1 MMKENPNID
10 ELLNGFVD
18 GELTERQQIEV
29 RRLVSHDEQ
38 AARRLRELQKCKMLV
53 SSLPVAEAP
62 PEMLEQVK
70 ASLSRETLVLQEPSG
85 FDRREGFRHL
95 AARRILAAAAMIGL
109 VAVLATVVY
118 TIVSPEGSTTP
129 PEPVHTVATAPPV
142 FYGTLKLKPANF
154 MAVNGAINR
163 AIEHNG
169 LSDYLAPETGADTGV
184 YTFSCDRESLKRLLA
199 DLRNIWERLDSAAL
213 VVETDR
219 FGQQVLVDAVTVE
232 QIGELVNKDSLE
244 ERVKAA
250 NGFAVS
256 NRIAELMPGQ
266 EILVALEKKSGD
278 FDAILEP
285 VLVSAEKDAKEP
297 AAKVEGK
304 EEVHLTIVLTDGE

>member
-1 MMKENPNID
+1 
-10 ELLNGFVD
+10 
-18 GELTERQQIEV
+18 
-29 RRLVSHDEQ
+29 
-38 AARRLRELQKCKMLV
+38 MLV

-62 PEMLEQVK
+62 PETLEQVK
-70 ASLSRETLVLQEPSG
+70 ASLGRQTLVLEEPSG
-85 FDRREGFRHL
+85 FDRREGLRHL

-109 VAVLATVVY
+109 MAVLATVVY
-118 TIVSPEGSTTP
+118 TILAPEGAVTP
-129 PEPVHTVATAPPV
+129 PGPGPVATAPPV
-142 FYGTLKLKPANF
+142 FYGTLELKPVNL
-154 MAVNGAINR
+154 MAVNGAINS
-163 AIEHNG
+163 AIERNG
-169 LSDYLAPETGADTGV
+169 LSGYLAPETGADKGI
-184 YTFSCDRESLKRLLA
+184 YTFSCDRESMKRLLA
-199 DLRNIWERLDSAAL
+199 DLRNIWNGLDSAAL

-219 FGQQVLVDAVTVE
+219 FGQQVVVDAVTVE

-250 NGFAVS
+250 NAFAVS

-285 VLVSAEKDAKEP
+285 ILTSAAKGAKEP

-304 EEVHLTIVLTDGE
+304 EEVHLTIALTGGE